1 MNLHPV
7 SLDELRAAL
16 SAANA
21 QRERLTTVDRQAFT
35 RVVEYQPA
43 DMTVTAEAGLT
54 LAALQARLAEHG
66 QWLPVDPSGA
76 DRMTLAGL
84 LNTNASGPRRFGYGT
99 LREHLLGLRIAL
111 ADGRVIKSGGKVVK
125 NVAGY
130 DLLKLF
136 VGSHGTLG
144 VIVEA
149 TFKVRPLPERE
160 EFVATPCST
169 FDQAAAVIEAVLGS
183 ELTPVVLDLHNVP
196 ERSLQ
201 AASASEVERASKRP
215 EGRAPFTLVL
225 GFAGTR
231 EEVEWQTAKV
241 AGLCKAER
249 ASLDYDQHFWRNGS
263 TGPVQRLSVL
273 PSRLASALPTLEAAE
288 FVARAGNGVIYYRGG
303 PPPPK
308 TEVPAALTRRVKDIF
323 DPNHVFPEL
332 PL

>member
-1 MNLHPV
+1 MNFRPAN
-7 SLDELRAAL
+7 LDDLRAAL

-21 QRERLTTVDRQAFT
+21 QRERITTVDLQAFT

-66 QWLPVDPSGA
+66 QWLPVDPPGV
-76 DRMTLAGL
+76 DRKTLAGL

-99 LREHLLGLRIAL
+99 IREHLLGLKIVL
-111 ADGRVIKSGGKVVK
+111 ADGRLIKSGGKVVK

-149 TFKVRPLPERE
+149 TFKVRPLAERE
-160 EFVATPCST
+160 EFVATTCST
-169 FDQAAAVIEAVLGS
+169 FEQTAALIEAVLGS
-183 ELTPVVLDLHNVP
+183 ELTPVVLDLHNLSTLNAQP
-196 ERSLQ
+196 ST
-201 AASASEVERASKRP
+201 
-215 EGRAPFTLVL
+215 TLVL

-273 PSRLASALPTLEAAE
+273 PSRLASALPPLEAAE

>member
-1 MNLHPV
+1 MNLHPA

-16 SAANA
+16 NAANA
-21 QRERLTTVDRQAFT
+21 KREHIASVDLRAFT
-35 RVVEYQPA
+35 RMVEYEPA

-66 QWLPVDPSGA
+66 QWLPVDPANA
-76 DRMTLAGL
+76 DRLTLADL
-84 LNTNASGPRRFGYGT
+84 LNANLSGPRCFGYGT
-99 LREHLLGLRIAL
+99 IREHLLGLRVAL

-130 DLLKLF
+130 DLLKLY

-160 EFVATPCST
+160 DLIATSCAT
-169 FDQAAAVIEAVLGS
+169 FEQASALIEAVLAS
-183 ELTPVVLDLHNVP
+183 ELTPVVLDLHCLA
-196 ERSLQ
+196 ERGLQ
-201 AASASEVERASKRP
+201 AASASEGERPSKRP
-215 EGRAPFTLVL
+215 EGRPPFTLVL

-231 EEVEWQTAKV
+231 EEVEWQTAR
-241 AGLCKAER
+241 ATELCQTAP
-249 ASLDYDQHFWRNGS
+249 ASLDYDHRFWRTGS
-263 TGPVQRLSVL
+263 AEPVQRLSVL
-273 PSRLASALPTLEAAE
+273 PSRLASALETLGAAE
-288 FVARAGNGVIYYRGG
+288 FVARAGNGVVYYRAGT
-303 PPPPK
+303 PPPK
-308 TEVPAALTRRVKDIF
+308 AEVPAALTRGVKDIF

>member
-1 MNLHPV
+1 MKIRPDNL
-7 SLDELRAAL
+7 EILRAAL
-16 SAANA
+16 SAAHA
-21 QRERLTTVDRQAFT
+21 KRERITTVDLQAFT

-66 QWLPVDPSGA
+66 QWLPVDPPGA

-84 LNTNASGPRRFGYGT
+84 LNTNASGPRRFGFGT
-99 LREHLLGLRIAL
+99 LREHLLGLKIAL

-169 FDQAAAVIEAVLGS
+169 FDQAAALIEAVLGS
-183 ELTPVVLDLHNVP
+183 ELTPVVLDLHKLSTPNP
-196 ERSLQ
+196 Q
-201 AASASEVERASKRP
+201 PAT
-215 EGRAPFTLVL
+215 TLVL
-225 GFAGTR
+225 GFSGTC

-249 ASLDYDQHFWRNGS
+249 ASLDYDPHFWRNGS